1 MKTFYLKTKLKE
13 TIKKINTDTLE
24 SAVKYF
30 CEMKK
35 MPKKDL
41 LTIFIVTE
49 K

>member
-13 TIKKINTDTLE
+13 TIKKIDIDTLE
-24 SAVKYF
+24 SAIKYF

-35 MPKKDL
+35 MSKKDL
-41 LTIFIVTE
+41 LTVFIVTE